1 MPKIIFQV
9 TDEEKELW
17 VREAHREMVTLSEW
31 LRRAARK
38 SLYAEPVGAPP
49 VPISPTAW
57 QTAVAVEEVAVGP
70 APPEG
75 HEVVLATTSPA
86 ASTAKCRK
94 EAMHHIYH
102 AGKPCPVCG
111 FPSREGS

>member
-1 MPKIIFQV
+1 MPRVILSV
-9 TDEEKELW
+9 SEEEKELW

-38 SLYAEPVGAPP
+38 SVVGQSVGAPP
-49 VPISPTAW
+49 VPIPPTAW
-57 QTAVAVEEVAVGP
+57 QATEAVEEAAGGA
-70 APPEG
+70 APEERP
-75 HEVVLATTSPA
+75 EVVLITPPP

-102 AGKPCPVCG
+102 AGKPCPACG
-111 FPSREGS
+111 FPNREGS